1 MDMANLTEWRKSSFC
16 GNGACVEVAVAGED
30 FLVRDSKDSD
40 SPVLKFTRDEW
51 AAFVAGVNAGEFP
64 A

>member
-1 MDMANLTEWRKSSFC
+1 MTTLDNVDWRKSSFC
-16 GNGACVEVAVAGED
+16 GNSACVEVAAAGDE
-30 FLVRDSKDSD
+30 FYVRDSKVSD

-51 AAFVAGVNAGEFP
+51 AAFVAGVTAGEFP